1 MIVHNPLLC
10 KLQNYAPYRI
20 APLGASHRKQSID
33 VTIRAKT
40 ESPVPIRRRQALSI
54 LFMTASTLQTAASD
68 AETETSQFQTYSS
81 PKQGYK
87 FQIPSDWQKTEK
99 SGADVL
105 FVEPA
110 SKAGDIGV
118 TVSPVRIKS
127 LEQFG
132 DLTAVGDRL
141 LAAERSK
148 ESTEYVNL
156 LSSASRRGENGTL
169 IYSYD
174 YKLDTSRGKKRVIS
188 TVAVAGQKLYILN
201 GTVKCSKP
209 GPDCSPLGGPGVV
222 ESVQAASSSFDILA
236 VQ

>member
-1 MIVHNPLLC
+1 M
-10 KLQNYAPYRI
+10 
-20 APLGASHRKQSID
+20 
-33 VTIRAKT
+33 
-40 ESPVPIRRRQALSI
+40 
-54 LFMTASTLQTAASD
+54 
-68 AETETSQFQTYSS
+68 
-81 PKQGYK
+81 
-87 FQIPSDWQKTEK
+87 
-99 SGADVL
+99 
-105 FVEPA
+105 
-110 SKAGDIGV
+110 
-118 TVSPVRIKS
+118 
-127 LEQFG
+127 
-132 DLTAVGDRL
+132 
-141 LAAERSK
+141 
-148 ESTEYVNL
+148 NL